1 MQQKAINLRPRDFK
15 LMVTGICT
23 RLIVTFILSVSKE
36 TRMEKLIETPDL
48 GEEGSLMLLV
58 GTHTTQELCRCHGAC
73 FEEPGQPAHTLY
85 SLNVLKTVYCHS
97 FHEFELFFP
106 LVRSH

>member
-58 GTHTTQELCRCHGAC
+58 GTHTTQELCRRHGAS
-73 FEEPGQPAHTLY
+73 GQPAHTLY
-85 SLNVLKTVYCHS
+85 SLNVFKTVYRHS